1 MIVLSAGCA
10 SLASLMRRDADR
22 RDACRRDGRQTERA
36 PVEADRRPR
45 LIAMDGADQR
55 PLMFAKDGADQ
66 RAVWVSPARHTR

>member
-10 SLASLMRRDADR
+10 SLASLMRRDAAER
-22 RDACRRDGRQTERA
+22 RGPETERA

-55 PLMFAKDGADQ
+55 PPMFSKDGADQ